1 MAVAVTGTVEAAL
14 SALPSFTTKVATY
27 TPTVSGT
34 KVGLDVV
41 DKSKTVELPVGLV
54 DNTHLYVKVSP
65 SASVLAVPFSVT
77 VAVTVTVWAVP
88 ALATGA
94 VLAVAAV
101 TRVVDTTPFTLPSF
115 TIRLAT

>member
-1 MAVAVTGTVEAAL
+1 MKLTIKAKLIAAFGFVLVLTTAAL
-14 SALPSFTTKVATY
+14 LLAVPSFTTKVATY

-34 KVGLDVV
+34 NVGLDVV

-65 SASVLAVPFSVT
+65 LASVLAVPSSVT

-94 VLAVAAV
+94 ELL
-101 TRVVDTTPFTLPSF
+101 TLE
-115 TIRLAT
+115 